1 MPFDPKNAPVFY
13 TTMIQYLRKEWLLL
27 FADTKHVI
35 SCDNVSNTLICN
47 DKIIIDDGLLYSNHV
62 PSLLHYFS
70 CVIQLFTKYRLSFKL
85 KKCDFFKPRV
95 EFVGHDLTTYG
106 NCPTESKFDL
116 TQHWPLPPNVISLL
130 FFIGLCGFYSR
141 YCP

>member
-85 KKCDFFKPRV
+85 TKCDFFKPRV

-106 NCPTESKFDL
+106 NYPIESKFDL
-116 TQHWPLPPNVISLL
+116 IQH
-130 FFIGLCGFYSR
+130 
-141 YCP
+141 